1 MPASA
6 GRDPDEQ
13 EKHRWRTADSMAALA
28 TQYPNVDIELDFA
41 IGEPVPILTARSAGC
56 RLLVVGSRGR
66 GVAAGLLSGS
76 VSQALLRSIRGPIAV
91 VRKDCVPAASSAAH

>member
-1 MPASA
+1 VAI
-6 GRDPDEQ
+6 D
-13 EKHRWRTADSMAALA
+13 
-28 TQYPNVDIELDFA
+28 VDFT

-76 VSQALLRSIRGPIAV
+76 VSHALLRSIRGPIAV
-91 VRKDCVPAASSAAH
+91 VRKDCVPAAAH